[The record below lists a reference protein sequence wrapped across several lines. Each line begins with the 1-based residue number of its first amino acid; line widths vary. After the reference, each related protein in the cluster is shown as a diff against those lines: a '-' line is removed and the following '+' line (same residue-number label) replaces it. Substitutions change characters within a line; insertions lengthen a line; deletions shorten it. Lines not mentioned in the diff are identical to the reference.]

1 MQPPQLPHRAL
12 DWIWHPSSSDADW
25 SNFDDNYWKAISAVP
40 GKARYNGYTMA
51 VVGRLPSRWID
62 LHLRMMK
69 MMMILRILPEQTKV
83 QARVPIPKPKPGE
96 TRPLSLIHD
105 DMCFILGFITKHF
118 TLKCEEIKL
127 FPPTIRAYRQG
138 MSTSFITL
146 VD

>member
-1 MQPPQLPHRAL
+1 
-12 DWIWHPSSSDADW
+12 
-25 SNFDDNYWKAISAVP
+25 
-40 GKARYNGYTMA
+40 MA